1 MWFRHAPYSRINAL
15 AGTKACHVGYP
26 SRLSLYEEGRGEKWL
41 DDEKYKKMRE
51 KYQHP
56 IWTKLKKEAEKNGGH
71 GGIDFLEFYRLIGSL
86 NKGLPLDMDVY
97 DGVNWSVI
105 VPLTKLSTELGSIP
119 VKFPD
124 FTRGNWQNEREPG
137 VFKYI

>member
-1 MWFRHAPYSRINAL
+1 MDY
-15 AGTKACHVGYP
+15 
-26 SRLSLYEEGRGEKWL
+26 
-41 DDEKYKKMRE
+41 
-51 KYQHP
+51 
-56 IWTKLKKEAEKNGGH
+56 
-71 GGIDFLEFYRLIGSL
+71 LEFYRLFNSL

-124 FTRGNWQNEREPG
+124 FTRGNWQEVRESG
-137 VFKYI
+137 FFKNI